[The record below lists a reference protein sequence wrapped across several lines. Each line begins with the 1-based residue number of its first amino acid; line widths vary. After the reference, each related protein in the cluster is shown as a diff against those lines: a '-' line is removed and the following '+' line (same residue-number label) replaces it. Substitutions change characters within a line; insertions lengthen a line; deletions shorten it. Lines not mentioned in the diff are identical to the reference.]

1 MGLLDKFRRREP
13 PTMAWWDRV
22 APVVKAAE
30 DQALEDATDDTIA
43 YVEEDLGLTGDPHVA
58 LKASIAIVGLAQSKP
73 LPAFLAPSPFT
84 GDVTG
89 AFLRELLSAADCED
103 LATGP
108 EKEIIAATLAAHY
121 DAYRRMVAGNVLYRV
136 VAGTYPDSAPRQR
149 SYEALATAGVLP
161 PTWDQRV
168 ARLQTS

>member
-1 MGLLDKFRRREP
+1 MV
-13 PTMAWWDRV
+13 WSDRI
-22 APVVKAAE
+22 AQVVKAIE
-30 DQALEDATDDTIA
+30 DQALEDATDDTIT
-43 YVEEDLGLTGDPHVA
+43 YVEEDLGLADDPHVA
-58 LKASIAIVGLAQSKP
+58 LKASIAIIGLAQSKP

-89 AFLRELLSAADCED
+89 AFLRELLSAADCDD
-103 LATGP
+103 LAIGS
-108 EKEIIAATLAAHY
+108 EKEVIAATLAAHY

-136 VAGTYPDSAPRQR
+136 VAGTYPESAPRQR

-168 ARLQTS
+168 VRLQTS